1 MIDAFATRKAASL
14 DPTADN
20 TLGNVIAA
28 NSISVFLGK
37 QLAPHGHIWWRPL
50 SNLTIALGL
59 GLPWLVAAIYWEIK
73 MPEVGFIV
81 KAGGLE
87 FTTSLYL
94 VISVLGT

>member
-1 MIDAFATRKAASL
+1 MEK
-14 DPTADN
+14 
-20 TLGNVIAA
+20 
-28 NSISVFLGK
+28 
-37 QLAPHGHIWWRPL
+37 L
-50 SNLTIALGL
+50 SAQGCLRENKENAHRTPCFTIAPGL
-59 GLPWLVAAIYWEIK
+59 GLPWLVASIYWEIK

>member
-1 MIDAFATRKAASL
+1 MIDAFATRKAAGL

-28 NSISVFLGK
+28 NSISVFLGNNWPRTAH
-37 QLAPHGHIWWRPL
+37 LVGPL
-50 SNLTIALGL
+50 SNLTIAPGL

>member
-37 QLAPHGHIWWRPL
+37 QSAAQGHI
-50 SNLTIALGL
+50 SNLTIAPGL